1 MSGLALKPIPRTTE
15 NDMTVDVKQVY
26 EEISADEGKVL
37 HAYFCSEHHKTV
49 GIGHK
54 VLETDPESS
63 LDIYGIG
70 ADVADDQRISED
82 RCYELFQ
89 GDIQI
94 AIDGCQKI
102 YDSWEELPQEMQHVL
117 INMCFQLGQG
127 GLSKFKNFKA
137 AIEDSQWQR
146 ASEEMMDS
154 RWASQTP
161 ERAERLRD
169 RVIAVSTAE
178 NVV

>member
-1 MSGLALKPIPRTTE
+1 MYGLAHKRIPRTTG

-37 HAYFCSEHHKTV
+37 HAYLCSESHKTI

-54 VLETDPESS
+54 VLEADTENS
-63 LDIYGIG
+63 LYVYD
-70 ADVADDQRISED
+70 ANDNDVADDQCISEG

-89 GDIQI
+89 EDVQI
-94 AIDGCQKI
+94 AIGGCRKI
-102 YDSWEELPQEMQHVL
+102 YDNWEEHPQEIHHVL
-117 INMCFQLGQG
+117 VNMCFQLGQG
-127 GLSKFKNFKA
+127 GLGKFKNFKT
-137 AIEDSQWQR
+137 AIEDYQWQR

-154 RWASQTP
+154 RWAGQTP

-169 RVIAVSTAE
+169 RVIAVSTGVA
-178 NVV
+178 